1 MTNIPCFSSI
11 LLAVL
16 CATASASDT
25 VLRYKQPIPSNVPI
39 IDTKPKLAEMQN
51 AHPGVLLFPGDGGY
65 YLKHPGS
72 GEIVAASSDALS
84 TELDQSYMSLS
95 RKLEDEGNHEEA
107 IDVIRELR
115 ENGADLQKR
124 EEDWNCGA
132 SGCTP
137 PYKVCSH
144 PRCVYPHVPGKCI
157 HYGSCYICSARHVC
171 I

>member
-1 MTNIPCFSSI
+1 MKNNPCFSSI
-11 LLAVL
+11 LIAVL
-16 CATASASDT
+16 CATTSARDT
-25 VLRYKQPIPSNVPI
+25 VLRYKQPIPPNVQI
-39 IDTKPKLAEMQN
+39 IDTKPNFAEVQGT
-51 AHPGVLLFPGDGGY
+51 HPGVILFPENGGY
-65 YLKHPGS
+65 YLKYPDS

-107 IDVIRELR
+107 VDVIRELR

-124 EEDWNCGA
+124 EESWDCGA
-132 SGCTP
+132 YGCGP
-137 PYKVCSH
+137 PRVCSH

-157 HYGSCYICSARHVC
+157 HYGSCYICSARYVC

>member
-1 MTNIPCFSSI
+1 M
-11 LLAVL
+11 
-16 CATASASDT
+16 
-25 VLRYKQPIPSNVPI
+25 
-39 IDTKPKLAEMQN
+39 
-51 AHPGVLLFPGDGGY
+51 LLFPENRGY
-65 YLKHPGS
+65 YLKDPDS

-107 IDVIRELR
+107 VDVIRELR

-124 EEDWNCGA
+124 EEDWN
-132 SGCTP
+132 SGSYGCIP
-137 PYKVCSH
+137 PRVCSH